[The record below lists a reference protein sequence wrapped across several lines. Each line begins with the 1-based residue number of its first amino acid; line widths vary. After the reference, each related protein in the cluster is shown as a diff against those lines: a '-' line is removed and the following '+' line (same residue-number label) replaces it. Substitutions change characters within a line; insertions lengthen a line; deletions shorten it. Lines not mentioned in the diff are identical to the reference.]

1 MPSLQRFRVKGHS
14 YWRIVESRRVN
25 GRPGIRV
32 VAYLGKADDLLAR
45 LSAAE
50 TLQIH
55 SRSHGA
61 VAALHSIAQELDV
74 AGTIDRHLKA
84 SGRRSRK
91 RLTSSTRLS
100 PLRNDGLS
108 VGQSLLLASLGRACH
123 ATSKRGFA
131 AWAATTTLGEL
142 FGVEVA
148 RLTSQ
153 HFWDQMEQ
161 LPVKTIAPIERDLLR
176 RAVER
181 FELPLDTLL
190 YDATNF
196 FTFIASTN
204 KRPELPARGHNK
216 QKRHDLR
223 QLGVAL
229 LCTRQ
234 DGVPLWHKL
243 YGGQVPDAKSFTD
256 ALTDFRQRLVQME
269 QSLDSLTLVYD
280 KGNVSRS
287 NQTLVDTSTLHY
299 VASLSA
305 SSQKA
310 LITEANAKMQPVSL
324 SEQET
329 GAEGKEEGEEE
340 TVLAYRVRRTVWGAD
355 RTIVVLVSDRLR
367 QGQKRGILQHVASA
381 TRWLDRLTQ
390 TLARGKQRRDRT
402 RIQHDIE
409 ARLRGRQHLRAVLKV
424 DLSRGEKGRLAL
436 SYAFD
441 EAAFAALD
449 HDSLGR
455 IVLITDRHDWTTA
468 DIIRAYR
475 GQAAVEAVFA
485 HLKDPVHV
493 ALRPQF
499 HWTDQKLH
507 VHVFTC
513 VLGYLLA
520 RLLHRQAKNTISYP
534 HGMERLL
541 EDLEHVRRA
550 TVIRLS
556 GRKGRPRVTTQLEEG
571 STELKTFLTTLGIKA

>member
-1 MPSLQRFRVKGHS
+1 MPSLQRFRVRGHS
-14 YWRIVESRRVN
+14 YWRIVESRRIN
-25 GRPGIRV
+25 GKPGIRV

-45 LSAAE
+45 LRGAE
-50 TLQIH
+50 ALEIR
-55 SRSHGA
+55 SLSHGA
-61 VAALHSIAQELDV
+61 VSALLCLARELDV
-74 AGTIDRHLKA
+74 VGSIDRQLKA

-91 RLTSSTRLS
+91 GLARGRRLT

-131 AWAATTTLGEL
+131 SWAKTTTLGEL
-142 FGVEVA
+142 FGVDLE

-161 LPVKTIAPIERDLLR
+161 LPVESIASIEGELVSRLL
-176 RAVER
+176 ER
-181 FELPLDTLL
+181 FEVRLETLL

-234 DGVPLWHKL
+234 DGVPIWHEV
-243 YGGQVPDAKSFTD
+243 YGGQVPDAKSFPD
-256 ALTDFRQRLVQME
+256 ALTAFRQRLVQMD
-269 QSLDSLTLVYD
+269 QNLDSLTLVYD
-280 KGNVSRS
+280 KGNVSRA
-287 NQTLVDTSTLHY
+287 NQDRVETAQLHY
-299 VASLSA
+299 VASVSA
-305 SSQKA
+305 SSQRA
-310 LITEANAKMQPVSL
+310 LLAEANPQMQPVSL
-324 SEQET
+324 DDEQ
-329 GAEGKEEGEEE
+329 
-340 TVLAYRVRRTVWGAD
+340 VLAYRTRRMLWGAERTV
-355 RTIVVLVSDRLR
+355 VVLLSQRLR
-367 QGQKRGILQHVASA
+367 EGQKRGVLQHVASA
-381 TRWLDRLTQ
+381 ERWLARLAE
-390 TLARGKQRRDRT
+390 TLKRGKQRRSRS
-402 RIQHDIE
+402 RIQHDID
-409 ARLRGRQHLRAVLKV
+409 ARLRGRQHLRKVLKIE
-424 DLSRGEKGRLAL
+424 LSSLAGGRLAL

-441 EAAFAALD
+441 EAALVALD
-449 HDSLGR
+449 RDSLGR
-455 IVLITDRHDWTTA
+455 IVLISDRHDWPTA

-475 GQAAVEAVFA
+475 GQAVVEAVFA
-485 HLKDPVHV
+485 HLKDPAHV

-520 RLLHRQAKNTISYP
+520 RLLHMRAKQTIGYTNDI
-534 HGMERLL
+534 ERLL
-541 EDLEHVRRA
+541 EDLEAVRRV
-550 TVIRLS
+550 TVVRSS
-556 GRKGRPRVTTQLEEG
+556 GHKGRPRVTTQLEE
-571 STELKTFLTTLGIKA
+571 SSPELRVLLRALGVDA